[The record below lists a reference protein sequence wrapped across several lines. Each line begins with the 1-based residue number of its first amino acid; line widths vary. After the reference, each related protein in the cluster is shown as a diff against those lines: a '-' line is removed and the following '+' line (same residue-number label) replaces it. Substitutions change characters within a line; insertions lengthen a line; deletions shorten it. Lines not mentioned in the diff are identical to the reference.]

1 MDDKKDIYR
10 MHITRSVAEM
20 YERMYALLDFIE
32 DDEVFDFD
40 TATDDQ
46 LCAIE
51 YVEAIEEEWVLD
63 PEERKQCSL
72 LNWDPE

>member
-1 MDDKKDIYR
+1 MA
-10 MHITRSVAEM
+10 H
-20 YERMYALLDFIE
+20 LLDFIE

-40 TATDDQ
+40 TATDEQ
-46 LCAIE
+46 LCAVE

-72 LNWDPE
+72 LNWDVE